1 MSLVPYN
8 DGSIILNDPSSR
20 SLAIVD
26 PKLGSVSVY
35 QQINARGDN
44 KEVLAG
50 SISSY
55 LCPHCGTEVNLSQE
69 ERYMNDNTRNR
80 ASDDIPATETELSA
94 NAGISNNHNSIN
106 NNFMSTT
113 TGSNVYFQL
122 LQRNHKYYAIQD
134 GTASVTCIPDDLFIP
149 GYFHKF
155 FEILEPL
162 GNGARGSVYKVTHKL
177 GSTQLGT
184 YALKKIPIG
193 NDDIWFQKCIRE
205 VKALSSLQHKSGNL
219 ITYNHVWMEMD
230 DSVGHVRAMD
240 VINTEDTTKVPCMF
254 ILQQFCSGGNLEDC
268 INNKVFV
275 KDINM
280 IPIEERK
287 KQFREFRRNG
297 GKKER
302 EKGLTSMQIISI
314 LLDIATGL
322 HELHDIGLIHRDLKP
337 SNCLLTEPYNKSDY
351 ESISVDIDDELEEVF
366 PTIVIGDFGESQ
378 MKGEFRSATG
388 CTGTMEFTAPEV
400 IIDGNNRD
408 KSHYHEFSFA
418 SDMYSLGMI
427 GYFIVFGELP
437 FQANLDLPDLKK
449 DIKNLKIVKTEMIN
463 KHKELKLKKIDY
475 HIFDILE
482 RLLDP
487 DERKRLTARE
497 CEHILKKLQEILRM
511 PKDYFREQ
519 NKENEK
525 FKEKSPVTTVDE
537 KPGRQNFSDVVSTPE
552 NSGEKSVEYYQ
563 LSPMPP
569 RRLSLP
575 DIDTKQRILIAVPS
589 FQDLPKF
596 LVFLNVVTAFSMY
609 YLGNLKSSNPSA
621 NSNLLILVFLN
632 LGLSINNNS
641 LTVKILLLFT
651 QLLSFSVL
659 LYKEN
664 LINN

>member
-35 QQINARGDN
+35 QQINAKGGSRDL
-44 KEVLAG
+44 LAG

-55 LCPHCGTEVNLSQE
+55 LCPHCGAEIHLSRE
-69 ERYMNDNTRNR
+69 DSYPSTLP
-80 ASDDIPATETELSA
+80 SDIHESSA
-94 NAGISNNHNSIN
+94 DENQGNSRN

-113 TGSNVYFQL
+113 TGSNIYFQL

-134 GTASVTCIPDDLFIP
+134 GNTSFTCIPDDLFIP

-162 GNGARGSVYKVTHKL
+162 GNGARGSVYKVIHKL

-193 NDDIWFQKCIRE
+193 NDDTWFNKCIRE

-240 VINTEDTTKVPCMF
+240 IQDTEDTTKVPCMF
-254 ILQQFCSGGNLEDC
+254 ILQQYCSGGNLEDC
-268 INNKVFV
+268 INEKVFI

-287 KQFREFRRNG
+287 KQFRELRKNG
-297 GKKER
+297 RKNEK

-314 LLDIATGL
+314 LLDISTGL

-337 SNCLLTEPYNKSDY
+337 SNCLLMEPYSSLEY
-351 ESISVDIDDELEEVF
+351 ESISVEIDDMLEETF

-378 MKGEFRSATG
+378 MKGECRSATG
-388 CTGTMEFTAPEV
+388 ATGTMEFTAPEV
-400 IIDGNNRD
+400 IIDGNNRE
-408 KSHYHEFSFA
+408 SSSYHEFSYA

-437 FQANLDLPDLKK
+437 FKDNLDLADLKK
-449 DIKNLKIVKTEMIN
+449 DIKSLTIKKVYMIE
-463 KHKELKLKKIDY
+463 KHKQMKLKKIDY

-487 DERKRLTARE
+487 DERKRLTAKE
-497 CEHILKKLQEILRM
+497 CEHILKKLQDMIR
-511 PKDYFREQ
+511 KDYIPVKEEEIYREEEPGAAKK
-519 NKENEK
+519 NG
-525 FKEKSPVTTVDE
+525 DYE
-537 KPGRQNFSDVVSTPE
+537 KPGNLLSKPDS
-552 NSGEKSVEYYQ
+552 NALEKSVEYYQ
-563 LSPMPP
+563 LSPMPV

-575 DIDTKQRILIAVPS
+575 DINSKQHDIISIPMIRN
-589 FQDLPKF
+589 LPKV
-596 LVFLNVVTAFSMY
+596 LLLLNLFIALSLY
-609 YLGNLKSSNPSA
+609 YFGHLKSTHLND
-621 NSNLLILVFLN
+621 NSNILLAVFLN
-632 LGLSINNNS
+632 LGLCINS
-641 LTVKILLLFT
+641 SGIGSKIFLLLI
-651 QLLSFSVL
+651 QVLLFSVV
-659 LYKEN
+659 LYREKLN
-664 LINN
+664 S